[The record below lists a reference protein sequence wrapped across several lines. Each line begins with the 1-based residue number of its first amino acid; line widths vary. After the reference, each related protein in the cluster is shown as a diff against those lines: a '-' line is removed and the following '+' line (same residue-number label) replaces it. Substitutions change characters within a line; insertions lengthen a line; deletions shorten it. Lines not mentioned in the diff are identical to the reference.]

1 MAKNALVVAGPKLQ
15 KALHDL
21 VGTSPKTDLTAA
33 HTPQKAQSVITRM
46 GGESKSPSYNGYFA
60 IKDVS
65 TYNEDGTVKE
75 YRVAVCDGETWD
87 PETEKSGDSTVR
99 LNVNTKPVA
108 STVLSP
114 VARYIY
120 LIYTASSNKIDIMSF
135 DSTKDTDVGSGIYYY
150 LLGEYITSEKRVIQ
164 RHTGNGNGEA
174 QIWVVTFTC
183 FS

>member
-1 MAKNALVVAGPKLQ
+1 MEKFVLDSPALEEAVKLR
-15 KALHDL
+15 
-21 VGTSPKTDLTAA
+21 STANYPPRRPGRSSLKEVQA
-33 HTPQKAQSVITRM
+33 TR
-46 GGESKSPSYNGYFA
+46 GGGGGYNGYFT

-65 TYNEDGTVKE
+65 TYNEDGTIKE

-87 PETEKSGDSTVR
+87 PEEEKSGDSTVR

-120 LIYTASSNKIDIMSF
+120 LRYTASSNKIDIMSF

-150 LLGEYITSEKRVIQ
+150 LLGEYIASEKRVIQ